1 MKSFF
6 DTTIVSNIINDHSAA
21 AFSINKFQGF
31 FRQLFL
37 PLFLSG
43 QTFGILTYTPVIPSE
58 PLPPKA
64 FTDFHCHIAG
74 MGYGDSGCFISKK
87 LRHSFKFSYYLK
99 AMHINHKDVKKQG
112 DSLIIKQLSRMISKS
127 QYVDRAVVLAIDGKV
142 TNGKLDKE
150 NTEYYIPNEFVYKE
164 TRKYD
169 NLLFGASIN
178 PYRSDAIEQLEWAK
192 ENGAVLIKWIPSIM
206 NIDPS
211 DPAIIPFYKKILDL
225 DLPLLIHTG
234 QERSFTGSRHDLE
247 DPLKIEL
254 PLKLGLTVIAAH
266 IATTG
271 TSQGQDNYERI
282 LPLFDKYPNLYG
294 DISSL
299 TQVNKL
305 SYLKKVLK
313 ENRLK
318 GRLIYGTDWPLQSFP
333 VITPFAFPSRLTLA
347 QMIHIASMTN
357 DWDRDVILKQT
368 LGMDSQVFTLG
379 EKIIPYQYSS
389 ESTEKIK
396 N

>member
-1 MKSFF
+1 
-6 DTTIVSNIINDHSAA
+6 
-21 AFSINKFQGF
+21 
-31 FRQLFL
+31 
-37 PLFLSG
+37 
-43 QTFGILTYTPVIPSE
+43 
-58 PLPPKA
+58 
-64 FTDFHCHIAG
+64 
-74 MGYGDSGCFISKK
+74 
-87 LRHSFKFSYYLK
+87 
-99 AMHINHKDVKKQG
+99 MHINHNDVKKQG
-112 DSLIIKQLSRMISKS
+112 DSLIIKQLSRMISES
-127 QYVDRAVVLAIDGKV
+127 QYVERVVVLAIDGKV
-142 TNGKLDKE
+142 RNGKLDKD
-150 NTEYYIPNEFVYKE
+150 NTEYYIPNEFVCKE

-211 DPAIIPFYKKILDL
+211 DPALIPFYKKMLDL
-225 DLPLLIHTG
+225 DLPLLTHTG

-333 VITPFAFPSRLTLA
+333 VITPFAFPSKLTLA

-357 DWDRDVILKQT
+357 DWDRDVVLKQT

-379 EKIIPYQYSS
+379 EKIIPYQYCS